1 MLNKLFKLHGRLT
14 RAAGEAWLA
23 ETDYRLE
30 HAGTAEFDATLYA
43 ELNQRTDILI
53 DACEEVMT
61 AIKVINSVGDDTCA
75 VDIDRLRAVIEG
87 CLRDAKNDEDEAKE
101 ILDRAYAIHEEGV
114 GIDIN
119 EAEGEAAL
127 KSVFI
132 NGLVTAY
139 ENVLEVLE
147 DSADE

>member
-30 HAGTAEFDATLYA
+30 HAGTADFDATLYA

-53 DACEEVMT
+53 GACEEVMT
-61 AIKVINSVGDDTCA
+61 AIKVINSVGDTCN
-75 VDIDRLRAVIEG
+75 VDIDKLRAVIEG
-87 CLRDAKNDEDEAKE
+87 CLRDAKNDEAEAQE

-114 GIDIN
+114 GIDIH

-139 ENVLEVLE
+139 ENVLEALE